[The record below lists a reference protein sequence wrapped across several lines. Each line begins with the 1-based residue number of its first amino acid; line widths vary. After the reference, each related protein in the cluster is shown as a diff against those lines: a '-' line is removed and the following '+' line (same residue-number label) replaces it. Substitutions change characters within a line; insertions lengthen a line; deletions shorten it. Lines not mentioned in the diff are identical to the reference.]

1 MRSRKRYDRK
11 RRKGAFVANQLNKL
25 TRHFEGDAQI
35 GGGNETLLS
44 IGQMARLNAVSEKAL
59 RLYQAK
65 GILEPAYTDEASGY
79 RYYTLGQCATL
90 DMICQL
96 RCVGFSLEEIA
107 ETLKD
112 SDVATLRDRV
122 RDHVQQIKTQMHELA
137 QAHQV
142 GGDLLRSCEV
152 YLDKSPCNQ
161 LMLES
166 MPERRVLEFPLS
178 RVETSE
184 PEGDGAHAMGAWE
197 LNLRFVKREI
207 VERELPL
214 SLFRNVGCIIARN
227 DLLAGCIRYDRAF
240 VFVTPAFGEDVFR
253 EAKRIPAQTC
263 LCEYID
269 GVFTNDGRARDS
281 GTRPY
286 AGGMR
291 EARHGAGGRLPWRD
305 HRRQPGV
312 SVRGAR
318 DALQDVPAGAPQE
331 PTNLADAR
339 AARRHGQLA
348 RPARRRDR
356 SGESLPRRQREESLR
371 DVGDKSSPN
380 ERGLP
385 RPQFGLPGNPLFSL

>member
-1 MRSRKRYDRK
+1 M
-11 RRKGAFVANQLNKL
+11 ANQLNKL

-35 GGGNETLLS
+35 GGSNETLLS

-65 GILEPAYTDEASGY
+65 GILEPVYTDKVSGY

-107 ETLKD
+107 ETLKEG
-112 SDVATLRDRV
+112 DVAALRDHV
-122 RDHVQQIKTQMHELA
+122 RDHVRQIETQMHELA

-152 YLDKSPCNQ
+152 YLDKPPCNQ

-214 SLFRNVGCIIARN
+214 SLFRNVGCIIARD
-227 DLLAGCIRYDRAF
+227 DLLAGRIRYDRAF

-253 EAKRIPAQTC
+253 KAKRIPAQTC

-269 GVFTNDGRARDS
+269 GVFTNDGRERETVELAHMLEECEKRGMEPASDYRGEIIADSPAFLYEGREMLFKMCLPVRLKNQPTWQMPVQRDVMGS
-281 GTRPY
+281 WQG
-286 AGGMR
+286 
-291 EARHGAGGRLPWRD
+291 
-305 HRRQPGV
+305 
-312 SVRGAR
+312 
-318 DALQDVPAGAPQE
+318 
-331 PTNLADAR
+331 
-339 AARRHGQLA
+339 
-348 RPARRRDR
+348 
-356 SGESLPRRQREESLR
+356 LR
-371 DVGDKSSPN
+371 DTAADQASLFHEGNAKS
-380 ERGLP
+380 R
-385 RPQFGLPGNPLFSL
+385 

>member
-1 MRSRKRYDRK
+1 MRGRKRYDRK
-11 RRKGAFVANQLNKL
+11 RGKGTFVANQLNKL

-112 SDVATLRDRV
+112 SDVTTLRDRV
-122 RDHVQQIKTQMHELA
+122 RDHVQQIETQMHELA

-152 YLDKSPCNQ
+152 YLDKPPCNQ

-214 SLFRNVGCIIARN
+214 SLFRNVGCIIARD

-269 GVFTNDGRARDS
+269 GVFTNDGRERETVELAHMLEECEKR
-281 GTRPY
+281 
-286 AGGMR
+286 GM
-291 EARHGAGGRLPWRD
+291 E
-305 HRRQPGV
+305 
-312 SVRGAR
+312 
-318 DALQDVPAGAPQE
+318 PAGDYRGEIIADSPAFLYEGREMLFKMCLPVRLKDQ
-331 PTNLADAR
+331 PTW
-339 AARRHGQLA
+339 QM
-348 RPARRRDR
+348 PVQRDVMGSWR
-356 SGESLPRRQREESLR
+356 GLR
-371 DVGDKSSPN
+371 DTAADQASLFH
-380 ERGLP
+380 E
-385 RPQFGLPGNPLFSL
+385 GNAKGR